1 MSLRY
6 DAQNEDEL
14 AAELVGFLQ
23 QFLKIFSELKE
34 KKFYLTGESVRSVRS
49 DTSFFTNFLSS
60 TLGCTCHVG
69 ILIRLVNPVHMT
81 CSQILQTICFRT
93 QLSLTGKS
101 MEYGLDLVCLSS
113 ILFVA
118 ASR

>member
-49 DTSFFTNFLSS
+49 DTSFLLTFFLVRWDVLAMSVSS
-60 TLGCTCHVG
+60 LG
-69 ILIRLVNPVHMT
+69 L
-81 CSQILQTICFRT
+81 
-93 QLSLTGKS
+93 
-101 MEYGLDLVCLSS
+101 
-113 ILFVA
+113 
-118 ASR
+118 